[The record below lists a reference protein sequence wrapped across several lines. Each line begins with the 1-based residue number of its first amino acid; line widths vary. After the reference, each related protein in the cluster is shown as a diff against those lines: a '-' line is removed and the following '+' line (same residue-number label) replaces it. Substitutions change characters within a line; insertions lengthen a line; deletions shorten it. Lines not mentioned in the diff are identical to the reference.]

1 MALIEKLG
9 SFYLGKEYDLT
20 NRKLLDTPV
29 NYDARDLTTHAV
41 CVGMTGSGK
50 TGLCLDLL
58 EEAALDNVPA
68 LLIDPKGDITN
79 LLLTFP
85 DLLPEDFLPWI
96 NVDDARRKG
105 LTPEEFAA
113 AQAKLWSDGLA
124 SWDQSGDRIRALKA
138 SADFAI
144 YTPGSEAGLPVS
156 IMSSFNSPGLDWDTE
171 SETLRERIQG
181 TVSALLGLAGIEA
194 DPVRSREHIL
204 LSTLLED
211 AWRRNESMDLAKL
224 ITSVQKPPFQQ
235 VGVLNLEAF
244 FPEKDRFGLAMALNN
259 IIASPSFAAWLK
271 GDPLDIPSLLYTPE
285 GKPRHSI
292 FYIAHLS
299 EAERMFFVT
308 ILLETFISWMRSQPG
323 TTSLRALVYMDEVF
337 GYFPP
342 SANPPSKRPML
353 TLMKQAR
360 AFGCGIML
368 TTQNPVDLDYKGLT
382 NAGTWFIGKLQAERD
397 KARLLA
403 GLQSAMA
410 EAGSLSD
417 TRVLDKLISSLDS
430 RVFLL
435 HNVNEDGPVVFQT
448 RWAMSYLRGPLTRQ
462 QVKQLM
468 ADRKPAASAAPAR
481 RKIGDTAAA
490 ASTAGTTFATE
501 VAAPASV
508 TGAGPAGFSN
518 IPPVAPPGVNQVFLP
533 VTIRES
539 DSLRV
544 LESKV
549 GGRVTATNQQLVF
562 QPALVGLASV
572 AFTDRKLGLD
582 ETQDLAL
589 MLPLDPDARSVDWR
603 NAQPVEINERELET
617 QPPRDALF
625 AGGIPASVS
634 AARGLAKMATDLT
647 DHLYRNQAFT
657 LLYNPALKLYA
668 APDEDERD
676 FRARCQL
683 VARERRDQLVDEIR
697 KKYDLKLKRLADRKA
712 KEEQELAEDK
722 AQLTGRVGEEI
733 LSGLDSVAGLFGLF
747 GTRRRKSVSSLSK
760 AATKRR
766 ITAQAQADINESKAE
781 IARIEEE
788 LANLQSDMEAE
799 MSEATEE
806 WTQAAE
812 QIEEVKVTPRKSDI
826 DVRLVTLA
834 WMPSWEVSYQDSRGL
849 VRTDTV
855 PAYSYKA

>member
-9 SFYLGKEYDLT
+9 SFYLGKEYDLA
-20 NRKLLDTPV
+20 NKRLLDAPV

-50 TGLCLDLL
+50 TGLCLDLI
-58 EEAALDNVPA
+58 EEAALDSVPA

-96 NVDDARRKG
+96 NTDDARRKG

-113 AQAKLWSDGLA
+113 AQAKLWSEGLA
-124 SWDQSGDRIRALKA
+124 SWDQGGDRIRALKT

-211 AWRRNESMDLAKL
+211 AWRRNEAMDLAKL

-308 ILLETFISWMRSQPG
+308 ILLETFISWMRGQPG

-403 GLQSAMA
+403 GLESAMA

-435 HNVNEDGPVVFQT
+435 HNINQDGPVVFQT

-468 ADRKPAASAAPAR
+468 ADRKPAASAVPAR
-481 RKIGDTAAA
+481 RKTGDTAAA
-490 ASTAGTTFATE
+490 ASTAGTTFTTE

-539 DSLRV
+539 ESLRV

-549 GGRVTATNQQLVF
+549 GGRITATNQQLVF

-572 AFTDRKLGLD
+572 AFADRRLGLD
-582 ETQDLAL
+582 ETQELAL

-603 NAQPVEINERELET
+603 NAQPVEVDERELET
-617 QPPRDALF
+617 QPPSNALF

-634 AARGLAKMATDLT
+634 AARGLTKMASDLT

-668 APDEDERD
+668 NAAETERD

-683 VARERRDQLVDEIR
+683 VAREKRDALVDDIR
-697 KKYDLKLKRLADRKA
+697 KKYDVKLQRLADRKA
-712 KEEQELAEDK
+712 KQEEDLADSK

-747 GTRRRKSVSSLSK
+747 GRRKSVSSLSK
-760 AATKRR
+760 VATKRR
-766 ITAQAQADINESKAE
+766 ITAKAQADIDKTKAE
-781 IARIEEE
+781 IERLEED
-788 LANLQSDMEAE
+788 LATLQSDMEAE

-826 DVRLVTLA
+826 DVHLVTLA

-849 VRTDTV
+849 ARTDTV
-855 PAYSYKA
+855 PAYLYNA

>member
-9 SFYLGKEYDLT
+9 SFYLGKEYDLA
-20 NRKLLDTPV
+20 NQKLLDIPI

-113 AQAKLWSDGLA
+113 GQAKLWSDGLA
-124 SWDQSGDRIRALKA
+124 SWDQGGDRIRALKA

-156 IMSSFNSPGLDWDTE
+156 IMSSFNSPGLDWETE

-271 GDPLDIPSLLYTPE
+271 GDPLDIPSMLYTPE

-360 AFGCGIML
+360 AFGCGMML

-468 ADRKPAASAAPAR
+468 ADRKPAAPAAPAR
-481 RKIGDTAAA
+481 RKAGETATA
-490 ASTAGTTFATE
+490 ASTAGTAFATE

-518 IPPVAPPGVNQVFLP
+518 TPPMAPPGVNQVFLP

-539 DSLRV
+539 ESLRV

-549 GGRVTATNQQLVF
+549 GGRITATNQQLVF

-572 AFTDRKLGLD
+572 AFADRKLGLD
-582 ETQDLAL
+582 ETQELAL

-603 NAQPVEINERELET
+603 NAQPVELNERELET

-634 AARGLAKMATDLT
+634 AARGLTKMATDLT

-683 VARERRDQLVDEIR
+683 VAREKRDELVDDIR
-697 KKYDLKLKRLADRKA
+697 KKYDVKLQRLADRKA
-712 KEEQELAEDK
+712 KEEEDLTNSK

-747 GTRRRKSVSSLSK
+747 GRRKSVSSLSK
-760 AATKRR
+760 VATKRR
-766 ITAQAQADINESKAE
+766 ITAKAQADIDKTKAE
-781 IARIEEE
+781 IARLEED
-788 LANLQSDMEAE
+788 LATLQSDMEAE

-806 WTQAAE
+806 LTQDAE

-826 DVRLVTLA
+826 NVHLVTLA
-834 WMPSWEVSYQDSRGL
+834 WMPSWEVSYQDNRGL

-855 PAYSYKA
+855 PAYSHNV

>member
-9 SFYLGKEYDLT
+9 SFYLGKEYDLAT
-20 NRKLLDTPV
+20 RTLQDAAV

-50 TGLCLDLL
+50 TGLCLDLI
-58 EEAALDNVPA
+58 EEAALDGVPA

-85 DLLPEDFLPWI
+85 ELRPEDFLPWI
-96 NVDDARRKG
+96 NADDARRKG
-105 LTPEEFAA
+105 QTPEEFAA
-113 AQAKLWSDGLA
+113 AQAKQWREGLA
-124 SWDQSGDRIRALKA
+124 SWDQGPERIRALKDA
-138 SADFAI
+138 ADFAI
-144 YTPGSEAGLPVS
+144 YTPGSEAGLPLS
-156 IMSSFNSPGLDWDTE
+156 IISSFNAPDLDWETE
-171 SETLRERIQG
+171 GETLRERIQG
-181 TVSALLGLAGIEA
+181 TVSALLGLAGIDA

-204 LSTLLED
+204 LSTILED
-211 AWRRNESMDLAKL
+211 AWRRHENMDLARL
-224 ITSVQKPPFQQ
+224 IQNVQKPPFQQ

-259 IIASPSFAAWLK
+259 IIASPSFASWLK

-353 TLMKQAR
+353 TLLKQAR

-403 GLQSAMA
+403 GLESAMA

-435 HNVNEDGPVVFQT
+435 HNVNEDGPVVFNT

-468 ADRKPAASAAPAR
+468 ADRKPAAPAAPAR
-481 RKIGDTAAA
+481 RRDAAA
-490 ASTAGTTFATE
+490 A
-501 VAAPASV
+501 
-508 TGAGPAGFSN
+508 GPAAVEQPVSAGVIGAVPAVGQGLVSM
-518 IPPVAPPGVNQVFLP
+518 PPVAPPGVSQVFLP
-533 VTIRES
+533 VMVRERET
-539 DSLRV
+539 LRLV
-544 LESKV
+544 EEKL
-549 GGRVTATNQQLVF
+549 GGPITPTGQQLVY

-572 AFTDRKLGLD
+572 AYADRKTGLD
-582 ETQDLAL
+582 EVQELSL
-589 MLPLDPDARSVDWR
+589 VMPLDPDARVLDWR
-603 NAQPVEINERELET
+603 AAQPVAVEERDLET
-617 QPPRDALF
+617 RTPSDALF
-625 AGGIPASVS
+625 AGGIPASINGAPALS
-634 AARGLAKMATDLT
+634 RMKTSLADY
-647 DHLYRNQAFT
+647 LYRSQSFT
-657 LLYNPALKLYA
+657 LLYNPTLKLYA
-668 APDEDERD
+668 DPGETERD
-676 FRARCQL
+676 FRARCQQA
-683 VARERRDQLVDEIR
+683 ARELRDDEVDTVR
-697 KKYDLKLKRLADRKA
+697 SKYEVKLQRLADRKE
-712 KEEQELAEDK
+712 KEELELAESK
-722 AQLTGRVGEEI
+722 AQRTGRVGEEI
-733 LSGLDSVAGLFGLF
+733 LSGLDSVAGMFGLF
-747 GTRRRKSVSSLSK
+747 GSSKRKSLSSLSK

-766 ITAQAQADINESKAE
+766 MTARAQADIDESKAE
-781 IARIEEE
+781 IERIEGEVATLQADMEEE
-788 LANLQSDMEAE
+788 LSAL
-799 MSEATEE
+799 TES
-806 WTQAAE
+806 WTEAAE
-812 QIEEVKVTPRKSDI
+812 KIEEVKVAPRKSDI
-826 DVRLVTLA
+826 DVHLVALA
-834 WMPSWEVSYQDSRGL
+834 WAPSWEVSYEDLRGL
-849 VRTDTV
+849 QRTESV
-855 PAYSYKA
+855 LAYSVSQQA

>member
-9 SFYLGKEYDLT
+9 SFYLGKEYDLAT
-20 NRKLLDTPV
+20 RKLLDKPV

-58 EEAALDNVPA
+58 EEAALDSVPA

-85 DLLPEDFLPWI
+85 NLLPEDFLPWI
-96 NVDDARRKG
+96 NADDARRKG

-124 SWDQSGDRIRALKA
+124 SWDQGGDRIRALKA

-171 SETLRERIQG
+171 GETLRERIQG

-211 AWRRNESMDLAKL
+211 AWRKNETMDLAKL
-224 ITSVQKPPFQQ
+224 IRGVQKPPFQQ
-235 VGVLNLEAF
+235 VGVLNLETF

-259 IIASPSFAAWLK
+259 IIASPSFTSWLK

-299 EAERMFFVT
+299 DAERMFFVT
-308 ILLETFISWMRSQPG
+308 ILLESFISWMRSQPG
-323 TTSLRALVYMDEVF
+323 TTSLRALLYMDEVF

-353 TLMKQAR
+353 TLLKQAR

-403 GLQSAMA
+403 GLEGAMA
-410 EAGSLSD
+410 EAGTLSD
-417 TRVLDKLISSLDS
+417 VRVLEKLITSLES

-435 HNVNEDGPVVFQT
+435 HNINQSVPVVFQT
-448 RWAMSYLRGPLTRQ
+448 RWAMSYLRGPLTRL

-468 ADRKPAASAAPAR
+468 ADRKPAAPAAPAR
-481 RKIGDTAAA
+481 RPAGQTATAEA
-490 ASTAGTTFATE
+490 AGTAFATQ
-501 VAAPASV
+501 VAAPAPV
-508 TGAGPAGFSN
+508 TGAGPAGFLN
-518 IPPVAPPGVNQVFLP
+518 MPPIAPPGVNQVFLP

-539 DSLRV
+539 ESLRV

-549 GGRVTATNQQLVF
+549 GGRITATGQQLVF
-562 QPALVGLASV
+562 LPALVGLASI

-582 ETQDLAL
+582 ETQEFAL
-589 MLPLDPDARSVDWR
+589 MLPLDPDAPSVDWR
-603 NAQPVEINERELET
+603 DAQPVELKERDLET
-617 QPPRDALF
+617 QPPSDALF
-625 AGGIPASVS
+625 AGGIPASIS
-634 AARGLAKMATDLT
+634 AARGLSKMSSDLT

-668 APDEDERD
+668 KPGENERD
-676 FRARCQL
+676 FRARCQQ
-683 VARERRDQLVDEIR
+683 VARETRDQLVDDIR
-697 KKYDLKLKRLADRKA
+697 KKYDVKLQRLADRKA
-712 KEEQELAEDK
+712 KEEGQLSEDK

-747 GTRRRKSVSSLSK
+747 GSRRRKSVSSLSK
-760 AATKRR
+760 VATKRR
-766 ITAQAQADINESKAE
+766 ITAQAQANIDESKAE
-781 IARIEEE
+781 IGRIEKD
-788 LANLQSDMEAE
+788 LATLQSDMEAE
-799 MSEATEE
+799 MSEATQE
-806 WTQAAE
+806 WTQSAE
-812 QIEEVKVTPRKSDI
+812 QVEEVKVAPRKSDV
-826 DVRLVTLA
+826 DVHLVALA
-834 WMPSWEVSYQDSRGL
+834 WTPSWEVSYQDGRGL
-849 VRTDTV
+849 ARTDTV
-855 PAYSYKA
+855 PAYSYIA

>member
-9 SFYLGKEYDLT
+9 SFYLGKEYDLA
-20 NRKLLDTPV
+20 NKKLLDIPI

-96 NVDDARRKG
+96 NADDARRKG

-124 SWDQSGDRIRALKA
+124 SWDQGGDRIRALKA

-144 YTPGSEAGLPVS
+144 YTPGSESGLPVS

-181 TVSALLGLAGIEA
+181 TVSALLGLAGIDA

-435 HNVNEDGPVVFQT
+435 HNVNEDEPVVFQT

-468 ADRKPAASAAPAR
+468 ADRKPAAPAAPAR
-481 RKIGDTAAA
+481 RTAGETGTT
-490 ASTAGTTFATE
+490 ASTAGTAFATE
-501 VAAPASV
+501 VAAAESV
-508 TGAGPAGFSN
+508 TGAGPAGVSN
-518 IPPVAPPGVNQVFLP
+518 IPPIAPPGVNQVFLP

-539 DSLRV
+539 ESLRV
-544 LESKV
+544 LESKM
-549 GGRVTATNQQLVF
+549 GSRITATNQQLVF

-572 AFTDRKLGLD
+572 AFADRKLGLD
-582 ETQDLAL
+582 ETQELAL

-603 NAQPVEINERELET
+603 NAQPVELNERQLET

-634 AARGLAKMATDLT
+634 AARGLTKMATDLT

-683 VARERRDQLVDEIR
+683 VAREKRDELVDDIR
-697 KKYDLKLKRLADRKA
+697 KKYDVKLQRLADRKA
-712 KEEQELAEDK
+712 KEEEDLSDSK

-747 GTRRRKSVSSLSK
+747 GRRKSVSSLSK
-760 AATKRR
+760 VATKRR
-766 ITAQAQADINESKAE
+766 ITAKAQANIDKTKAE
-781 IARIEEE
+781 IERLEED
-788 LANLQSDMEAE
+788 LATLESDMEAE

-826 DVRLVTLA
+826 DVHLVTLA
-834 WMPSWEVSYQDSRGL
+834 WMPSWEVSYQDNRGL
-849 VRTDTV
+849 VRTDIV
-855 PAYSYKA
+855 PAYSYNV